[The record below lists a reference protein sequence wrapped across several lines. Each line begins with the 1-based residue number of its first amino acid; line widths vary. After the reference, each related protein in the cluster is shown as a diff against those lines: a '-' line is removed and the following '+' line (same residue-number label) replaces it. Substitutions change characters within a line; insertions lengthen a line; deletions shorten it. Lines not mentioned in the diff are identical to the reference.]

1 MVNYTKASIYKI
13 CCNDLQ
19 IKEIYIGSTCNFTQ
33 RKYEHKRVCNNELLK
48 TPCVNSKL
56 YKFIRENGGWDN
68 WEMIELKKYPECKDR
83 KELSKYEREWYEEL
97 NATLNKQVPSR
108 TKKEYNKEF
117 RKTYNWTKKFPEKY
131 KERNVKKYLCESC
144 EEELSCS
151 NKTRHEKSQRHKYNL
166 TNKIKK
172 TSERYKSK

>member
-33 RKYEHKRVCNNELLK
+33 RKYSHKRVCNNELLK

-68 WEMIELKKYPECKDR
+68 WDMIELKKYP
-83 KELSKYEREWYEEL
+83 
-97 NATLNKQVPSR
+97 TLNKQVPSR
-108 TKKEYNKEF
+108 TKKEYQKEF
-117 RKTYNWTKKFPEKY
+117 DKTYDWSKKFPEKY
-131 KERNVKKYLCESC
+131 KKMIVKKYFCEGC
-144 EEELSCS
+144 QEDLSYC
-151 NKTRHEKSQRHKYNL
+151 NKNRHEKGQRHRYNVI
-166 TNKIKK
+166 NKIKK
-172 TSERYKSK
+172 SSDRYKKKI